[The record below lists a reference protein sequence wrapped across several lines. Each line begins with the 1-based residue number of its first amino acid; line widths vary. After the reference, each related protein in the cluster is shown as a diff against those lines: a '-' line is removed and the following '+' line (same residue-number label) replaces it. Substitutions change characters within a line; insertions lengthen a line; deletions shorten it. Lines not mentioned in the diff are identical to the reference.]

1 MVKVRWR
8 KVKPGSRRKI
18 LTALHPDGVQNPV
31 AKQRHEI
38 AAQIINGLFASGKLR
53 EIEEEEA

>member
-1 MVKVRWR
+1 
-8 KVKPGSRRKI
+8 
-18 LTALHPDGVQNPV
+18 VQNPV
-31 AKQRHEI
+31 AKQRLEI

>member
-31 AKQRHEI
+31 AKRRLEI
-38 AAQIINGLFASGKLR
+38 AAQIINGLFASGKVR